1 MSHYTKG
8 RPTGYYNDLLVGDD
22 NNFKKLLRRYSICP
36 TNNIG
41 KYYGKHLGD
50 IKVGYGAADADL
62 AASTRSDDIK
72 MRRIESDH
80 KIAYLDLGLSAR
92 QQNGAS
98 QAGDQTAGD
107 MITFD
112 ATYAVTA
119 NYVPVYYLP
128 WEDSG
133 ASVRL
138 TIPVAGANMG
148 PSHGIAGAAAN
159 PYIFFTAA
167 INGCSIFF
175 RGTRR
180 NPTIFHCGGS
190 TGRKEINDQ
199 AHFWE
204 SVMIEFASK
213 DDTRGKQAK
222 LGALSPLTV
231 DKRDYITTPGVKSTF
246 VGPTGTSSKE
256 LTTAR
261 AKSYLS
267 DLKSKHAIGRLSIES
282 VSPWA
287 CVLGRRDDAGDWT
300 FYLQENAT
308 ITYHQLSCNP
318 MKMFSGV
325 KATSYAVCRPLVY
338 SEIFPNGPAH
348 VTVRASIPKII

>member
-1 MSHYTKG
+1 MDHYTTA
-8 RPTGYYNDLLVGDD
+8 RLAGYYNRLLIGDD
-22 NNFKKLLRRYSICP
+22 NDFHELLRKYSICP
-36 TNNIG
+36 TNNIN

-50 IKVGYGAADADL
+50 IRVGHGAADADL
-62 AASTRSDDIK
+62 AASKRSEDIK
-72 MRRIESDH
+72 MRRIESNR
-80 KIAYLDLGLSAR
+80 KIAYIDLGLSAR
-92 QQNGAS
+92 QQNGAN

-112 ATYAVTA
+112 ATYAFTA

-128 WEDSG
+128 WDDSG

-138 TIPVAGANMG
+138 TIPTAGANQG
-148 PSHGIAGAAAN
+148 PSHGITAAN

-190 TGRKEINDQ
+190 TGRQAIDDQ
-199 AHFWE
+199 AHFWQ
-204 SVMIEFASK
+204 SVMIEFAAA
-213 DDTRGKQAK
+213 DDTRGKLPK
-222 LGALSPLTV
+222 LGAISPLTV
-231 DKRDYITTPGVKSTF
+231 DKRDYITTPGVKATF
-246 VGPTGTSSKE
+246 VLPTGTSSKE

-267 DLKSKHAIGRLSIES
+267 ALKSKHSLSRISIES

-308 ITYHQLSCNP
+308 ITYHQLSRNP
-318 MKMFSGV
+318 LKLIGGV
-325 KATSYAVCRPLVY
+325 TSKSYSVCRPLVY
-338 SEIFPNGPAH
+338 SEIFPNGPSH
-348 VTVRASIPKII
+348 VTVRANIPKIV